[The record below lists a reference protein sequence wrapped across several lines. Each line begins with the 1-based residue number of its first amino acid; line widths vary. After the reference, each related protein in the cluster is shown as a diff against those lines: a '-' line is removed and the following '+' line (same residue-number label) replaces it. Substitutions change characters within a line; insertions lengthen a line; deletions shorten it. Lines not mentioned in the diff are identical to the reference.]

1 MSSSTEDMDFDELL
15 DSLLILID
23 EIELATNNF
32 ADDNLLTR
40 GTSFDV
46 YKGQLLL
53 QSGDLINIVA
63 RKCREFS
70 IAVNEIMLV
79 KDLKHKNIVPIYKLA
94 ATVDNA
100 TIIINKYEASESL
113 DKHLGSP
120 TLTWMRRLLICVGVA
135 DALSY
140 LHYDA
145 FENQYVIHGNIKSSK
160 ILLDRNW
167 EPKLHGFKFAVSPR
181 KHHIHLTNK
190 YNGSLHY
197 MDPAYEDT
205 RGLNHKSDIFSF
217 GVVLFEVLFGR
228 EASIPNDDNWYFAR
242 KARAHYEERKLD
254 NLIDPDLHTQMN
266 VQSFNLF
273 AEIAY
278 CCIKEQRSQRPDMNT
293 IRTRLERA
301 LELQRKHEQSTV
313 AAVEGTTSNHFKGKS
328 LDHLRLRLTDIE
340 LATDKFSET
349 CCIGSGG
356 YGMVYKAELDHFDG
370 MNSLKIEEKNKGEF
384 RKKHSCVA
392 IKRLHNRVDA
402 QGEQGFVSEI
412 ETLSNC
418 KHPNIVSLLGFCDEG
433 RELILVYEYVAKGSL
448 DDYLGNM
455 DGLNNL
461 LWAQRL
467 QICLDIAHGLNY
479 LHTHIEGKPM
489 IIHRDIKSANILL
502 DDNWVA
508 KIADFGLSK
517 LQRATQQGTTL
528 ITNNIAG
535 TEVYLDPEYK
545 NTGKLKKESDIYSFG
560 VVLFE
565 VLCGRLAYDEIYG
578 GRGLPSVARQRFND
592 GTFKEMVDPK
602 LMEADEIISM
612 LKGGVNQDSLETFS
626 KIAHQC
632 LAETQSGRPTME
644 VIIKELEKALN
655 FQCHDSQKNKDNLH
669 ISLKAIKLGTQ
680 NFSDCNCIG
689 EGRFWKLYEGEVDH
703 AFACTRVVVKRWDEK
718 YHQGY
723 IQFLK
728 EFETLLKCKH
738 ENIIGLV
745 GYCNEMKEK
754 IIVYEHAC
762 NGSLAKHLDNPT
774 LTWMKRLKICID
786 AATGLKFLHEGGV
799 DQQQDLMVH
808 RDIRSGSILLDADWN
823 AKISNLE
830 FSTKVFERAQH
841 LDDNACFSLG
851 YIDPEYEPHDFLTQP
866 SDIYSLGVILCE
878 MLCGRLAWAEGCKHH
893 SQSLG
898 PLFVKHYNEKGDLDE
913 MIFEGIK
920 EQITPQSLTT
930 LQMIAIQ
937 CLQVDGFKRP
947 TIDQIIIQLQKALE
961 FQEDYEIWEPKLPID
976 YKEIIQ
982 VSKNPQI
989 YKQITKKGL
998 YDMFSK
1004 GILLQGDKVWF
1015 SIGSNGDRN
1024 EMISSKRFSY
1034 KDHLLREWRSIPVSR
1049 FPKVAEMLNISN
1061 LNIQIK
1067 IRTQFL
1073 SPCVNY
1079 KVHLIFRFRGP
1090 RKSQAKRMYVNLKYK
1105 MGNESLNAYFATW
1118 REDGWMMIELFQF
1131 LNHKKDTDF
1140 EVLLEGFSRCYC
1152 GSDSI
1157 YIEGIQFQA
1166 IDNARH
1172 EAIENH
1178 EEIRSLKWLPFHM
1191 SQSIR
1196 SFQNGLKNF
1205 VQVKH
1210 KEIEKLKDVYQ
1221 AFKSKSKTDKLWNLP
1236 NPMKEK
1242 KDQTIWFSLCQIK
1255 KKKDEMLFAN
1265 EDMLSTES
1273 GFTGAIECSRQQIL
1287 HIKCKIKRQML
1298 LENTQYTCYLV
1309 FKLSE
1314 KCHGLHG
1321 PVIVRDLFNWRSKET
1336 GVLYFRHPNPWNV
1349 RDTDWVPRQRKDGW
1363 MEVIVWKFNSNY
1375 EPKNDHL
1382 FVNLKLITYEG
1393 TMSGLIVRG
1402 IEFRPI

>member
-1 MSSSTEDMDFDELL
+1 MSSSSTQEMDFDEYVR
-15 DSLLILID
+15 SILIPIK
-23 EIELATNNF
+23 EIEYATNNF
-32 ADDNLLTR
+32 ADENLLTR
-40 GTSFDV
+40 GSSFHV

-53 QSGDLINIVA
+53 QQGDSINIVA
-63 RKCREFS
+63 RKCRQRV
-70 IAVNEIMLV
+70 IVNTEVNILE
-79 KDLKHKNIVPIYKLA
+79 DLKHKNIIPIYRLSF
-94 ATVDNA
+94 TEDEGL
-100 TIIINKYEASESL
+100 IIINKYEANESL
-113 DKHLGSP
+113 DKHLSSP

-135 DALSY
+135 HALSY

-145 FENQYVIHGNIKSSK
+145 SENHYVIHGNIKSSK
-160 ILLDRNW
+160 ILLDHNW
-167 EPKLHGFKFAVSPR
+167 EPKLHGFKFAVIAR
-181 KHHIHLTNK
+181 KHHLHLTGK

-205 RGLNHKSDIFSF
+205 RGLNHKSDVFSF

-242 KARAHYEERKLD
+242 MARAHYEERKLD
-254 NLIDPDLHTQMN
+254 NLIDPVLRKQMN
-266 VQSFNLF
+266 LQSLNMF

-278 CCIKEQRSQRPDMNT
+278 CCIKEKRSQRPDMNT

-349 CCIGSGG
+349 CYIGSGG

-370 MNSLKIEEKNKGEF
+370 MNSPKIDEKNKGEF

-392 IKRLHNRVDA
+392 IKRLRNRADT

-455 DGLNNL
+455 DGMNNL
-461 LWAQRL
+461 VWDQRL

-479 LHTHIEGKPM
+479 LHTRKPM

-502 DDNWVA
+502 DDNWVT

-517 LQRATQQGTTL
+517 LQRANQQGTTL

-535 TEVYLDPEYK
+535 TEVYLDPEYN

-565 VLCGRLAYDEIYG
+565 VLCGRLAYDEIYSG
-578 GRGLPSVARQRFND
+578 GGLPSVARQHFNE
-592 GTFKEMVDPK
+592 GTLKGMVDPK
-602 LMEADEIISM
+602 LMEADEIISL

-632 LAETQSGRPTME
+632 LAETQSRRPTMK
-644 VIIKELEKALN
+644 VIIQELEKALN
-655 FQCHDSQKNKDNLH
+655 FQKNKDNQY
-669 ISLKAIKLGTQ
+669 ISLKAIKVGTQ

-703 AFACTRVVVKRWDEK
+703 AYACTRVVVKRWDEK
-718 YHQGY
+718 YHQGH
-723 IQFLK
+723 IQFFT
-728 EFETLLKCKH
+728 EFETLLKYNH

-745 GYCNEMKEK
+745 GYCNEMNEK
-754 IIVYEHAC
+754 IMVYEHAC
-762 NGSLAKHLDNPT
+762 NGSLDKHLDNPS

-799 DQQQDLMVH
+799 EQKELMH
-808 RDIRSGSILLDADWN
+808 RDIRSGSILLDGDWN

-830 FSTKVFERAQH
+830 FSNDARVGARAEH
-841 LDDNACFSLG
+841 VDDNVSISLG
-851 YIDPEYEPHDFLTQP
+851 YIDPNYQRFGFLSQL
-866 SDIYSLGVILCE
+866 SDIYSLGVILFE
-878 MLCGRLAWAEGCKHH
+878 MLCGRLAWAEGCEDH

-898 PLFVKHYNEKGDLDE
+898 PSAVRYYNEEGNLDK

-920 EQITPQSLTT
+920 EQIMPESLTT
-930 LQMIAIQ
+930 FQMIAIQ
-937 CLQVDGFKRP
+937 CLQVDEDDRP
-947 TIDQIIIQLQKALE
+947 DRDQLIIRLKKALE

-976 YKEIIQ
+976 YKEIIRA
-982 VSKNPQI
+982 SKNPQI

-998 YDMFSK
+998 CDMFSK
-1004 GILLQGDKVWF
+1004 GILLQDGKV
-1015 SIGSNGDRN
+1015 
-1024 EMISSKRFSY
+1024 
-1034 KDHLLREWRSIPVSR
+1034 
-1049 FPKVAEMLNISN
+1049 
-1061 LNIQIK
+1061 IK

-1073 SPCVNY
+1073 SPSVNY
-1079 KVHLIFRFRGP
+1079 KVHLIFRFRCP
-1090 RKSQAKRMYVNLKYK
+1090 RKSEAKRMYVNLKYK
-1105 MGNESLNAYFATW
+1105 MGKESLNAYFATW

-1140 EVLLEGFSRCYC
+1140 EVLLESFSRCYC
-1152 GSDSI
+1152 GTDSI
-1157 YIEGIQFQA
+1157 YIEGILFQA
-1166 IDNARH
+1166 IDN
-1172 EAIENH
+1172 
-1178 EEIRSLKWLPFHM
+1178 
-1191 SQSIR
+1191 
-1196 SFQNGLKNF
+1196 
-1205 VQVKH
+1205 VKH
-1210 KEIEKLKDVYQ
+1210 REIDKLKEVQ
-1221 AFKSKSKTDKLWNLP
+1221 QVLKSKSKTNQFLP
-1236 NPMKEK
+1236 RKMRSAK
-1242 KDQTIWFSLCQIK
+1242 KIVYNSSNVAIQSRF
-1255 KKKDEMLFAN
+1255 
-1265 EDMLSTES
+1265 DMAVELLRKQV
-1273 GFTGAIECSRQQIL
+1273 F
-1287 HIKCKIKRQML
+1287 HIKCKISSKML
-1298 LENTQYTCYLV
+1298 SASTANVCYLV

-1314 KCHGLHG
+1314 KCCGLHG
-1321 PVIVRDLFNWRSKET
+1321 PVIVRDQFHWRSKEK
-1336 GVLYFRHPNPWNV
+1336 GVLYFRPPNPCNIHEIDGIPEK
-1349 RDTDWVPRQRKDGW
+1349 REDGW
-1363 MEVIVWKFNSNY
+1363 MEVILWKYNSSY
-1375 EPKNDHL
+1375 ELINEYL
-1382 FVNLKLITYEG
+1382 FVNLKLVAYEG

-1402 IEFRPI
+1402 IDFRTI

>member
-1 MSSSTEDMDFDELL
+1 MSSSTEDMDFEEYVDYLYIPIE
-15 DSLLILID
+15 

-32 ADDNLLTR
+32 SDENLLTR
-40 GTSFDV
+40 GSSFNV

-53 QSGDLINIVA
+53 QQGDSVNIVA
-63 RKCREFS
+63 RKCRQLAIFS
-70 IAVNEIMLV
+70 TEVNVL
-79 KDLKHKNIVPIYKLA
+79 KDLKHKNIVSTYKW
-94 ATVDNA
+94 TDKG
-100 TIIINKYEASESL
+100 IIINKYEANESL
-113 DKHLGSP
+113 DKHLSSP

-135 DALSY
+135 HALSY

-145 FENQYVIHGNIKSSK
+145 AENQYAIHGNIRSSK
-160 ILLDRNW
+160 ILLDHNW
-167 EPKLHGFKFAVSPR
+167 EPKLHGFKFAVKAR
-181 KHHIHLTNK
+181 KHHLHLTGK

-242 KARAHYEERKLD
+242 MARAHYEERKLD
-254 NLIDPDLHTQMN
+254 DLIDPVLRKQMN
-266 VQSFNLF
+266 LQSLNMF

-278 CCIKEQRSQRPDMNT
+278 CCIKEKRSQRPDMKT
-293 IRTRLERA
+293 IRTRLERT

-313 AAVEGTTSNHFKGKS
+313 AAVEGTASSHFKGKS

-340 LATDKFSET
+340 SATDNFSET
-349 CCIGSGG
+349 CYIGSGG

-370 MNSLKIEEKNKGEF
+370 TNSPKIEEKNKGEF

-392 IKRLHNRVDA
+392 IKRLHNRVDT

-455 DGLNNL
+455 DGMTNL
-461 LWAQRL
+461 VWTQRL

-479 LHTHIEGKPM
+479 LHTHIDGKPM

-565 VLCGRLAYDEIYG
+565 VLCGRLAYDEIYS
-578 GRGLPSVARQRFND
+578 GRGLPSVARQRFNE
-592 GTFKEMVDPK
+592 GTLKGMVDPK

-655 FQCHDSQKNKDNLH
+655 FQKNKDNLH

-680 NFSDCNCIG
+680 NFSDCNCIR
-689 EGRFWKLYEGEVDH
+689 EGRFCKLYEGEVDH
-703 AFACTRVVVKRWDEK
+703 AYACTRVVVKRWDGK
-718 YHQGY
+718 YRQGH

-745 GYCNEMKEK
+745 GYCYEMNEK
-754 IIVYEHAC
+754 IIVYEHAS
-762 NGSLAKHLDNPT
+762 NGSLDKHLDNPS

-799 DQQQDLMVH
+799 EQEYLMVH

-830 FSTKVFERAQH
+830 FSSKVYERAEH
-841 LDDNACFSLG
+841 LDDKACFSLG
-851 YIDPEYEPHDFLTQP
+851 YIDPQYETNGFLTQE
-866 SDIYSLGVILCE
+866 SDIYSLGVILFE
-878 MLCGRLAWAEGCKHH
+878 MLCGRLAWAEGCEDH

-898 PLFVKHYNEKGDLDE
+898 PSAVRYYSEEGNLDK
-913 MIFEGIK
+913 MIFEGTK

-930 LQMIAIQ
+930 FQMIAIQ
-937 CLQVDGFKRP
+937 CLKVDRDDRP
-947 TIDQIIIQLQKALE
+947 YIDQLIIQLQKALE

-976 YKEIIQ
+976 YKEIIRA
-982 VSKNPQI
+982 SKTPECDSEM
-989 YKQITKKGL
+989 KKDL
-998 YDMFSK
+998 YDMLSK
-1004 GILLQGDKVWF
+1004 GILLQDAKVLF
-1015 SIGSNGDRN
+1015 SLGSNGERN
-1024 EMISSKRFSY
+1024 EMISAKRFSY
-1034 KDHLLREWRSIPVSR
+1034 KNHLLPKWRSLPESR
-1049 FPKVAEMLNISN
+1049 FPKVAEMFYVSN

-1073 SPCVNY
+1073 SPSVNY

-1131 LNHKKDTDF
+1131 LNHKKDTAF
-1140 EVLLEGFSRCYC
+1140 EVLLESFSRCYC
-1152 GSDSI
+1152 GCDSI

-1166 IDNARH
+1166 IDNVKQ
-1172 EAIENH
+1172 
-1178 EEIRSLKWLPFHM
+1178 EETK
-1191 SQSIR
+1191 
-1196 SFQNGLKNF
+1196 
-1205 VQVKH
+1205 
-1210 KEIEKLKDVYQ
+1210 KLKEVQ
-1221 AFKSKSKTDKLWNLP
+1221 QVVKSASKTYKFSP
-1236 NPMKEK
+1236 SQMKVK
-1242 KDQTIWFSLCQIK
+1242 KDHMTWFALSEIK
-1255 KKKDEMLFAN
+1255 RKKDEL
-1265 EDMLSTES
+1265 LSAKKVVYNS
-1273 GFTGAIECSRQQIL
+1273 SNVAIQSRFSGAIECLRRPVL
-1287 HIKCKIKRQML
+1287 HIKCKIESQML
-1298 LENTQYTCYLV
+1298 SANSQNACYLV

-1314 KCHGLHG
+1314 KCCGLHG
-1321 PVIVRDLFNWRSKET
+1321 PVIVRDLFNWGSKET
-1336 GVLYFRHPNPWNV
+1336 GILYFRHTNPWNV

-1363 MEVIVWKFNSNY
+1363 MEVIVWKFNLNY
-1375 EPKNDHL
+1375 ELKDDPL
-1382 FVNLKLITYEG
+1382 FVNLKLTTYEG

-1402 IEFRPI
+1402 IKFRPI

>member
-301 LELQRKHEQSTV
+301 LELQRKHEQSIV
-313 AAVEGTTSNHFKGKS
+313 VAVEGTTSSHLKGINF
-328 LDHLRLRLTDIE
+328 DYLRLQLNDIE

-356 YGMVYKAELDHFDG
+356 YGKVYKAELDHFDDI
-370 MNSLKIEEKNKGEF
+370 SFLEIEGKNKGEF
-384 RKKHSCVA
+384 SKKHCSVA
-392 IKRLHNRVDA
+392 IKRLYRRGDT

-433 RELILVYEYVAKGSL
+433 HELILVYEYVANGSL

-455 DGLNNL
+455 DNMTNL
-461 LWAQRL
+461 VWAQRL

-479 LHTHIEGKPM
+479 LHTHINGKPM
-489 IIHRDIKSANILL
+489 IVHRDIKSANILL

-517 LQRATQQGTTL
+517 LKCADQQGTTL

-535 TEVYLDPEYK
+535 TDVYLDPEYLK
-545 NTGKLKKESDIYSFG
+545 TGKLKKESDIYSFG
-560 VVLFE
+560 VVLVE
-565 VLCGRLAYDEIYG
+565 ILCGRLAYDKIYSEK
-578 GRGLPSVARQRFND
+578 GLPSVARQCFNE
-592 GTFKEMVDPK
+592 GTLKGMVDPK

-612 LKGGVNQDSLETFS
+612 LKGGVNHDSLETFS
-626 KIAHQC
+626 KIAYQC
-632 LAETQSGRPTME
+632 LEETQSRRPTME

-655 FQCHDSQKNKDNLH
+655 FQ
-669 ISLKAIKLGTQ
+669 
-680 NFSDCNCIG
+680 
-689 EGRFWKLYEGEVDH
+689 V
-703 AFACTRVVVKRWDEK
+703 
-718 YHQGY
+718 
-723 IQFLK
+723 
-728 EFETLLKCKH
+728 
-738 ENIIGLV
+738 
-745 GYCNEMKEK
+745 
-754 IIVYEHAC
+754 
-762 NGSLAKHLDNPT
+762 
-774 LTWMKRLKICID
+774 
-786 AATGLKFLHEGGV
+786 
-799 DQQQDLMVH
+799 
-808 RDIRSGSILLDADWN
+808 
-823 AKISNLE
+823 SNL
-830 FSTKVFERAQH
+830 F
-841 LDDNACFSLG
+841 
-851 YIDPEYEPHDFLTQP
+851 
-866 SDIYSLGVILCE
+866 
-878 MLCGRLAWAEGCKHH
+878 
-893 SQSLG
+893 
-898 PLFVKHYNEKGDLDE
+898 
-913 MIFEGIK
+913 
-920 EQITPQSLTT
+920 
-930 LQMIAIQ
+930 
-937 CLQVDGFKRP
+937 
-947 TIDQIIIQLQKALE
+947 
-961 FQEDYEIWEPKLPID
+961 
-976 YKEIIQ
+976 
-982 VSKNPQI
+982 
-989 YKQITKKGL
+989 
-998 YDMFSK
+998 
-1004 GILLQGDKVWF
+1004 
-1015 SIGSNGDRN
+1015 RN
-1024 EMISSKRFSY
+1024 VTS
-1034 KDHLLREWRSIPVSR
+1034 
-1049 FPKVAEMLNISN
+1049 
-1061 LNIQIK
+1061 
-1067 IRTQFL
+1067 
-1073 SPCVNY
+1073 
-1079 KVHLIFRFRGP
+1079 
-1090 RKSQAKRMYVNLKYK
+1090 
-1105 MGNESLNAYFATW
+1105 
-1118 REDGWMMIELFQF
+1118 
-1131 LNHKKDTDF
+1131 
-1140 EVLLEGFSRCYC
+1140 
-1152 GSDSI
+1152 
-1157 YIEGIQFQA
+1157 
-1166 IDNARH
+1166 
-1172 EAIENH
+1172 
-1178 EEIRSLKWLPFHM
+1178 
-1191 SQSIR
+1191 
-1196 SFQNGLKNF
+1196 
-1205 VQVKH
+1205 
-1210 KEIEKLKDVYQ
+1210 
-1221 AFKSKSKTDKLWNLP
+1221 
-1236 NPMKEK
+1236 
-1242 KDQTIWFSLCQIK
+1242 
-1255 KKKDEMLFAN
+1255 
-1265 EDMLSTES
+1265 
-1273 GFTGAIECSRQQIL
+1273 
-1287 HIKCKIKRQML
+1287 
-1298 LENTQYTCYLV
+1298 
-1309 FKLSE
+1309 
-1314 KCHGLHG
+1314 
-1321 PVIVRDLFNWRSKET
+1321 
-1336 GVLYFRHPNPWNV
+1336 
-1349 RDTDWVPRQRKDGW
+1349 
-1363 MEVIVWKFNSNY
+1363 
-1375 EPKNDHL
+1375 L
-1382 FVNLKLITYEG
+1382 FVN
-1393 TMSGLIVRG
+1393 
-1402 IEFRPI
+1402 

>member
-1 MSSSTEDMDFDELL
+1 MSSCCSPILTRSCALTGPCVVIASCHNPLFARTLFLTLLSSLLLLINLLVSLVFTLVNNTSIMSSSTQEMNFGEYV
-15 DSLLILID
+15 DSLEIPTK

-32 ADDNLLTR
+32 SDDNLLTR
-40 GTSFDV
+40 GTSFHV

-53 QSGDLINIVA
+53 QQGDSINIVA
-63 RKCREFS
+63 RTCPQTV
-70 IAVNEIMLV
+70 IVGNEIEVLRH
-79 KDLKHKNIVPIYKLA
+79 LKHKNIVSIYKL
-94 ATVDNA
+94 TEKDIDEDDEVF
-100 TIIINKYEASESL
+100 IIINKYEANESL

-120 TLTWMRRLLICVGVA
+120 TLTWMRRLLICVRVA
-135 DALSY
+135 HALSY

-145 FENQYVIHGNIKSSK
+145 QENHYVIHGNIKSSK
-160 ILLDRNW
+160 ILLDHNL
-167 EPKLHGFKFAVSPR
+167 EPKLHGFKFAVQAR
-181 KHHIHLTNK
+181 KHHLHLTSK

-205 RGLNHKSDIFSF
+205 RGLNHKSDVFSF

-242 KARAHYEERKLD
+242 MARAHYEERKLD
-254 NLIDPDLHTQMN
+254 NLIDPVLRKQMN
-266 VQSFNLF
+266 LQSLNMF

-278 CCIKEQRSQRPDMNT
+278 CCIKEKRSQRPDTKT

-340 LATDKFSET
+340 SATDKFSET

-370 MNSLKIEEKNKGEF
+370 MNSPKIEEKNKGEF

-392 IKRLHNRVDA
+392 IKRLHNRVDT

-455 DGLNNL
+455 DGMNNL
-461 LWAQRL
+461 VWAQRL

-479 LHTHIEGKPM
+479 LHTRKPM

-517 LQRATQQGTTL
+517 LQRANQQGTTL
-528 ITNNIAG
+528 STNNIAG

-545 NTGKLKKESDIYSFG
+545 STGKLKKESDIYSFG

-565 VLCGRLAYDEIYG
+565 VLCGRLAYDEIYS
-578 GRGLPSVARQRFND
+578 GRGLPSVARQRFNE
-592 GTFKEMVDPK
+592 GTLKGMVDPK

-632 LAETQSGRPTME
+632 VWQ
-644 VIIKELEKALN
+644 KLN
-655 FQCHDSQKNKDNLH
+655 PGVQLWNKDNQH
-669 ISLKAIKLGTQ
+669 ISLKAIKVGTQ

-703 AFACTRVVVKRWDEK
+703 AYACTRVVVKRWDGK
-718 YHQGY
+718 YRQGH

-728 EFETLLKCKH
+728 EFQTLLKCKH

-745 GYCNEMKEK
+745 GYCNEMNEK

-762 NGSLAKHLDNPT
+762 NGSLDKHVDNPS

-786 AATGLKFLHEGGV
+786 VATGLKFLHKGGV
-799 DQQQDLMVH
+799 EQQGSMLH
-808 RDIRSGSILLDADWN
+808 TDIRSGSILLDADWN

-830 FSTKVFERAQH
+830 FSNKVIERAEH

-851 YIDPEYEPHDFLTQP
+851 YIDPDYETHGFLTQP
-866 SDIYSLGVILCE
+866 SDIYSFGVILCE

-920 EQITPQSLTT
+920 EQITPQSLTIFQT
-930 LQMIAIQ
+930 VAIQ
-937 CLQVDGFKRP
+937 CLQVDRFKRP
-947 TIDQIIIQLQKALE
+947 AIDQIIIQLQMALK

-982 VSKNPQI
+982 VSKTP
-989 YKQITKKGL
+989 
-998 YDMFSK
+998 
-1004 GILLQGDKVWF
+1004 
-1015 SIGSNGDRN
+1015 
-1024 EMISSKRFSY
+1024 
-1034 KDHLLREWRSIPVSR
+1034 
-1049 FPKVAEMLNISN
+1049 
-1061 LNIQIK
+1061 
-1067 IRTQFL
+1067 
-1073 SPCVNY
+1073 
-1079 KVHLIFRFRGP
+1079 
-1090 RKSQAKRMYVNLKYK
+1090 
-1105 MGNESLNAYFATW
+1105 
-1118 REDGWMMIELFQF
+1118 
-1131 LNHKKDTDF
+1131 
-1140 EVLLEGFSRCYC
+1140 
-1152 GSDSI
+1152 
-1157 YIEGIQFQA
+1157 
-1166 IDNARH
+1166 
-1172 EAIENH
+1172 
-1178 EEIRSLKWLPFHM
+1178 
-1191 SQSIR
+1191 
-1196 SFQNGLKNF
+1196 
-1205 VQVKH
+1205 
-1210 KEIEKLKDVYQ
+1210 
-1221 AFKSKSKTDKLWNLP
+1221 
-1236 NPMKEK
+1236 
-1242 KDQTIWFSLCQIK
+1242 
-1255 KKKDEMLFAN
+1255 
-1265 EDMLSTES
+1265 
-1273 GFTGAIECSRQQIL
+1273 
-1287 HIKCKIKRQML
+1287 
-1298 LENTQYTCYLV
+1298 
-1309 FKLSE
+1309 
-1314 KCHGLHG
+1314 
-1321 PVIVRDLFNWRSKET
+1321 
-1336 GVLYFRHPNPWNV
+1336 
-1349 RDTDWVPRQRKDGW
+1349 
-1363 MEVIVWKFNSNY
+1363 
-1375 EPKNDHL
+1375 
-1382 FVNLKLITYEG
+1382 
-1393 TMSGLIVRG
+1393 
-1402 IEFRPI
+1402 

>member
-1 MSSSTEDMDFDELL
+1 MSSSSTQEMAYHEYIR
-15 DSLLILID
+15 SLKIPRE

-32 ADDNLLTR
+32 SDDNFLTQ
-40 GTSFDV
+40 GTTYTV

-53 QSGDLINIVA
+53 QQGDSINIVA
-63 RKCREFS
+63 RKCPQS
-70 IAVNEIMLV
+70 VILV
-79 KDLKHKNIVPIYKLA
+79 TEVEVLKDLKHKHIVSIYKLSG
-94 ATVDNA
+94 TEDEG
-100 TIIINKYEASESL
+100 IIINKYEANESL
-113 DKHLGSP
+113 DKHLSSP
-120 TLTWMRRLLICVGVA
+120 TLTWMRRLHICVGVA
-135 DALSY
+135 HALSY

-145 FENQYVIHGNIKSSK
+145 AENHYVIHGNIRSSK
-160 ILLDRNW
+160 ILLDHNW
-167 EPKLHGFKFAVSPR
+167 EPKLHGFKFAVKAR
-181 KHHIHLTNK
+181 KHHLHLTGK

-205 RGLNHKSDIFSF
+205 RGLNHKSDVFSF
-217 GVVLFEVLFGR
+217 GVLLFEVLFGR

-242 KARAHYEERKLD
+242 MARAHYEERKLD
-254 NLIDPDLHTQMN
+254 DLIDPVLRKQMN
-266 VQSFNLF
+266 LQSLNMF

-278 CCIKEQRSQRPDMNT
+278 CCIKEKRSQRPDMKT

-301 LELQRKHEQSTV
+301 LELQGKYEQSTV

-655 FQCHDSQKNKDNLH
+655 
-669 ISLKAIKLGTQ
+669 
-680 NFSDCNCIG
+680 
-689 EGRFWKLYEGEVDH
+689 
-703 AFACTRVVVKRWDEK
+703 
-718 YHQGY
+718 
-723 IQFLK
+723 
-728 EFETLLKCKH
+728 
-738 ENIIGLV
+738 
-745 GYCNEMKEK
+745 
-754 IIVYEHAC
+754 
-762 NGSLAKHLDNPT
+762 
-774 LTWMKRLKICID
+774 
-786 AATGLKFLHEGGV
+786 
-799 DQQQDLMVH
+799 
-808 RDIRSGSILLDADWN
+808 
-823 AKISNLE
+823 
-830 FSTKVFERAQH
+830 
-841 LDDNACFSLG
+841 
-851 YIDPEYEPHDFLTQP
+851 
-866 SDIYSLGVILCE
+866 
-878 MLCGRLAWAEGCKHH
+878 
-893 SQSLG
+893 
-898 PLFVKHYNEKGDLDE
+898 
-913 MIFEGIK
+913 
-920 EQITPQSLTT
+920 
-930 LQMIAIQ
+930 
-937 CLQVDGFKRP
+937 
-947 TIDQIIIQLQKALE
+947 